1 MRSLL
6 LLLCLAPGFVWAQT
20 DKKTLELNGNI
31 AGLPGKSTV
40 YIVDVNEPTDTLG
53 KAPVTDGKFVLKAD
67 IKEPALHYLNFLES
81 KKKALLFIGADKAKV
96 TGDVMDV
103 KNLKVTGSSSHDDFA
118 AFQQHFNPIFERMN
132 KSQEP
137 QSGVTFTEA
146 DYNALQKK
154 LDSFIF
160 AHKDSYV
167 APFVIVVTS
176 QLSEDMSIVEKRYN
190 ALNKDVQQGF
200 FGKYVKQTIDDSKI
214 GAVGT
219 QAIEFTQNDTTGK
232 PVSLSSFR
240 GKYVLVDF
248 WASWCGPCRMENPNV
263 VAAHEKFKSKN
274 FTILGVSLD
283 RAKAAWMKAIY
294 EDNLTWTHVSDLKFW
309 SNEVAQKYKI
319 ESIPANLLIGPDG
332 KIVARNLRGE
342 ALEQK
347 LCELLG
353 CN

>member
-6 LLLCLAPGFVWAQT
+6 LLLCLAPGFIWAQT
-20 DKKTLELNGNI
+20 DKKLFAINGSI

-40 YIVDVNEPTDTLG
+40 YIVDVNEPTDTIA
-53 KAPVTDGKFVLKAD
+53 KTTATDGKFVLKGSLP
-67 IKEPALHYLNFLES
+67 EPGLYNLNFVES
-81 KKKALLFIGADKAKV
+81 KKKALLFIGGDKIKY
-96 TGDVMDV
+96 TGDITDI
-103 KNLKVTGSSSHDDFA
+103 KNAVLTGSPSHDDFI
-118 AFQQHFNPIFERMN
+118 AFQKHFNPIFEQLQ
-132 KSQEP
+132 KSQVDGA
-137 QSGVTFTEA
+137 GVTFTNDDYEA
-146 DYNALQKK
+146 LEKK

-160 AHKDSYV
+160 ANKDSYV
-167 APFVIVVTS
+167 SPFVIIVTS
-176 QLSEDMSIVEKRYN
+176 QLSEDMTRMERRYA
-190 ALNKDVQQGF
+190 ALNKDVQQSY
-200 FGKYVKQTIDDSKI
+200 FGKYVKELIDDSKI
-214 GAVGT
+214 GAVGSD
-219 QAIEFTQNDTTGK
+219 AIEFTQNDTTGK

-240 GKYVLVDF
+240 GKYVLIDF

-263 VAAHEKFKSKN
+263 VAAYQKFKSKN

-294 EDNLTWTHVSDLKFW
+294 DDNLTWTHVSDLKFW

-319 ESIPANLLIGPDG
+319 ESIPQNFLVGPDG

>member
-6 LLLCLAPGFVWAQT
+6 LLFCLAPGLVWAQT
-20 DKKTLELNGNI
+20 DKKILELNGNFS
-31 AGLPGKSTV
+31 GLPGKSTV
-40 YIVDVNEPTDTLG
+40 YIIGVDNNADTIA
-53 KAPVTDGKFVLKAD
+53 KAPVTDGKFVLKGN
-67 IKEPALHYLNFLES
+67 ISEPGLHYLNFLES
-81 KKKALLFIGADKAKV
+81 KKKALLFIGPDKVKM
-96 TGDVMDV
+96 TGDINDI
-103 KNLKVTGSSSHDDFA
+103 KNAKLTGSPSHDDFA
-118 AFQQHFNPIFERMN
+118 SFQQHFNPIFEKLS
-132 KSQEP
+132 KSTDP
-137 QSGVTFTEA
+137 QSGVTFTNDDYEA
-146 DYNALQKK
+146 LEKK

-160 AHKDSYV
+160 ANKDSYV

-176 QLSEDMSIVEKRYN
+176 QLSEDMTKVERRYN
-190 ALNKDVQQGF
+190 ALTKDVQQGY
-200 FGKYVKQTIDDSKI
+200 FGKYVKQMIDDSK
-214 GAVGT
+214 VGMVGSD
-219 QAIEFTQNDTTGK
+219 AIDFTQSDTTGK

-240 GKYVLVDF
+240 GKYVLIDF

-263 VAAHEKFKSKN
+263 VAAYEKFKSKN

-294 EDNLTWTHVSDLKFW
+294 DDNLTWTHVSDLKFW

-319 ESIPANLLIGPDG
+319 ESIPANLLVGPDG

-342 ALEQK
+342 ALEHK